1 LSKTFTKCD
10 IAESKEYKKEYAEKK
25 NPYKRILLDWET
37 SVLQETL
44 HTLALYPF
52 CASHISAF

>member
-25 NPYKRILLDWET
+25 KVRACDYAW
-37 SVLQETL
+37 L
-44 HTLALYPF
+44 HGNIYFL
-52 CASHISAF
+52 CKQ